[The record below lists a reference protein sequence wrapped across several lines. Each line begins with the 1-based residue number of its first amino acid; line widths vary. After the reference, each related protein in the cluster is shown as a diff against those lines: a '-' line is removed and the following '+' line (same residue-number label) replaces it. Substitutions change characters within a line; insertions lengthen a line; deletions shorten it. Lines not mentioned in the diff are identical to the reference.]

1 MVATDLQEVANAV
14 IRRAQRQ
21 GSVRA
26 SDIRQELARTRVPE
40 KQWKEVVNL
49 SGSLLRYHRG
59 RYYYEAP
66 PTSPLQKE
74 EKQQK
79 LIQHTVRQLIQHYK
93 KDHARIERRE
103 RGRISFVQ
111 SVTVRT
117 EDRRELSLL
126 SRDLSEA
133 GIRLIGT
140 SSLLGHKVEIEV
152 PGLQDKEPVRF
163 VARILWTCAAGDG
176 LFENGGIF
184 LEVIGPQDL
193 DEK

>member
-26 SDIRQELARTRVPE
+26 SDIREELARTKVP
-40 KQWKEVVNL
+40 KTQWKEVVGL
-49 SGSLLRYHRG
+49 SGPLLRYHRG

-66 PTSPLQKE
+66 PNTPLQRE

-117 EDRRELSLL
+117 EDGRELSLL

-152 PGLQDKEPVRF
+152 PGPEGHEPARF

-176 LFENGGIF
+176 LFENGGVF
-184 LEVIGPQDL
+184 LEVIEPQAL
-193 DEK
+193 EQK